1 MVMAHPSASLASEN
15 PDFAE
20 RASLVSEVLA
30 KVREVIGEEYAS
42 TDPEILS
49 TYSRDFS
56 ITPKRRP
63 NLVALPGTTEEI
75 QAIVRI
81 ANTYRMP
88 VYLLTSGF
96 NHAGSFVPRR
106 GGIML
111 DLKRMNRILR
121 IDEESMTATF
131 QPYVRIAV
139 FYEECSKRFAARDI
153 MLRPANPITYGS
165 ACMMSNVMTG
175 GIPFIA
181 LTSGSHAES
190 VVGMTLVTPEGEILK
205 TGSSALPNVGDVPV
219 LGPGPDMGG
228 MFLAAEG
235 NFGICTEMTL
245 KLYTENPWPRD
256 RTYYIHPADEAE
268 DDIGDVAEFFYRVTR
283 DNYVQALYKSNNR
296 HFAQAV
302 ASSDEEVE
310 ALCQSMPVNIMMC
323 VMTGLDEEEMEI
335 KKRHFDE
342 QMEAFGKFVEMA
354 ESENQAFLEMMDL
367 TEEEIERLLV
377 KRCLT
382 LPGRVGRWK
391 GSFQWT
397 THMVKMEKMEAMEKK
412 YRAIMN
418 RYWIPPDYYGSPR
431 STSTDTA
438 LQGPNQYGRTVM
450 LEFDFYYDQ
459 GNPDEVKRASVVY
472 DKLQRMGLDAGT
484 LGVKPGCR
492 TYDLQM
498 PRLGTYFDICKQLKR
513 IMDPNGI
520 MGPDTMPI
528 MDDYL

>member
-1 MVMAHPSASLASEN
+1 MADPSASLVSEN
-15 PDFAE
+15 LDFE
-20 RASLVSEVLA
+20 KRGSLVSEVLA
-30 KVREVIGEEYAS
+30 KVRELIGEEYAS
-42 TDPEILS
+42 SDPEILS

-56 ITPKRRP
+56 ITPRRRP
-63 NLVALPGTTEEI
+63 NLVALPATTEEV

-81 ANTYRMP
+81 ANEYRVP
-88 VYLLTSGF
+88 VYVLTSGF

-139 FYEECSKRFAARDI
+139 FYEECSKRFVARDVI
-153 MLRPANPITYGS
+153 LRPANPITYGS
-165 ACMMSNVMTG
+165 ACMMSNVLTG

-181 LTSGSHAES
+181 LTTGGHAES
-190 VVGMTLVTPEGEILK
+190 VVGMTWVTPEGEILK

-219 LGPGPDMGG
+219 LGPGPDIGG

-245 KLYTENPWPRD
+245 KLFTENPWPRD
-256 RTYYIHPADEAE
+256 RTFYFHPEDPKE
-268 DDIGDVAEFFYRVTR
+268 DDLTDVAEFFYRVTR

-302 ASSDEEVE
+302 AASDEDVE
-310 ALCQSMPVNIMMC
+310 GLCLSMPANIMMY
-323 VMTGLDEEEMEI
+323 VVTGLDEEEMEI
-335 KKRHFDE
+335 KRRHFEE
-342 QMEAFGKFVEMA
+342 QREAHGKFVPMA
-354 ESENQAFLEMMDL
+354 DEENQVFLEMMNL
-367 TEEEIERLLV
+367 TEEEVERLLL
-377 KRCLT
+377 KRCVT
-382 LPGRVGRWK
+382 LAGRVGRWK

-397 THMVKMEKMEAMEKK
+397 THMVKMEKMAAMEKK

-418 RYWIPPDYYGSPR
+418 RYWISPDYYGSPVA
-431 STSTDTA
+431 TPTDTA

-459 GNPDEVKRASVVY
+459 GNPDEVKRAFVVY
-472 DKLQRMGLDAGT
+472 DKLQRMGLDAGA

-492 TYDLQM
+492 TYELQM
-498 PRLGTYFDICKQLKR
+498 PRLGTYFEICKRLKKA
-513 IMDPNGI
+513 MDPNGI
-520 MGPDTMPI
+520 MGPDTMPV
-528 MDDYL
+528 MEDYL